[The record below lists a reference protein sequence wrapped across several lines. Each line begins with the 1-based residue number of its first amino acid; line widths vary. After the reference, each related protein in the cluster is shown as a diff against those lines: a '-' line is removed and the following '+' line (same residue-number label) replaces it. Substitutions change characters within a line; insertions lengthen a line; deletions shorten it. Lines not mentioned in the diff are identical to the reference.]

1 MWLHL
6 TQGCFFEHTE
16 QILKFVVTNMLLEI
30 VTVHSSTDTRRT
42 PDPIIFLYKVL
53 FEGC

>member
-1 MWLHL
+1 
-6 TQGCFFEHTE
+6 
-16 QILKFVVTNMLLEI
+16 MLLE
-30 VTVHSSTDTRRT
+30 TVHSSRDTRRA